1 MLTKIFRP
9 SLVVGVLCLSVCA
22 SAHARDLIETLY
34 HADFTPDTDDEIPR
48 FTLDGE
54 LGVLVNTGNTS
65 AASVKAAVNA
75 DHETENWSSIYL
87 AELLYKESG
96 SATTERDITPALNSI
111 INYSRLAAAFSC
123 TAIMR
128 MTSLLAM
135 SIAPR

>member
-75 DHETENWSSIYL
+75 DHETENWRSI
-87 AELLYKESG
+87 
-96 SATTERDITPALNSI
+96 
-111 INYSRLAAAFSC
+111 
-123 TAIMR
+123 
-128 MTSLLAM
+128 
-135 SIAPR
+135 